1 MHHTC
6 QRYMHCFQMVH
17 YLFIFRHITHPC
29 LSPTLLYFEVNSLLD
44 TVNVD
49 PVFVGLQVLGKI
61 LGPEREEVKMDWR
74 K

>member
-1 MHHTC
+1 LPQIHAL
-6 QRYMHCFQMVH
+6 FSDGALFI
-17 YLFIFRHITHPC
+17 YLFIFQHITHPC
-29 LSPTLLYFEVNSLLD
+29 LSPALVYFEVNSLD

-61 LGPEREEVKMDWR
+61 LGPEREEVMMDWR